1 MYQAQQ
7 EAELGELQN
16 QENVKN
22 NSSNQSDCNSSV
34 CLETLKTQHR
44 KQSEELC
51 KELFWYSQWKLIN
64 KYRMGR

>member
-22 NSSNQSDCNSSV
+22 IFQSV
-34 CLETLKTQHR
+34 RLQLFFKIVRLETLKTKGR
-44 KQSEELC
+44 AKQRTVLVFSVE
-51 KELFWYSQWKLIN
+51 N
-64 KYRMGR
+64 

>member
-16 QENVKN
+16 QENVKQLF
-22 NSSNQSDCNSSV
+22 QSV
-34 CLETLKTQHR
+34 RLQLFCLLGDIEDSALKTKGR
-44 KQSEELC
+44 VKQRTV
-51 KELFWYSQWKLIN
+51 WYSQWKLIH

>member
-22 NSSNQSDCNSSV
+22 ISSNQSECNSSV
-34 CLETLKTQHR
+34 CMEILMTR
-44 KQSEELC
+44 
-51 KELFWYSQWKLIN
+51 
-64 KYRMGR
+64 R

>member
-34 CLETLKTQHR
+34 CLETLKTQHWKTKGR
-44 KQSEELC
+44 VKQRTVLVFSVETDP
-51 KELFWYSQWKLIN
+51 QV
-64 KYRMGR
+64 